1 MGTRTYTRFA
11 LLAPGV
17 PSRKTSFIARRLFE
31 TQALQTAEKMKEC
44 LTSARSRQE
53 GMIASAVWQNRSE
66 ARLNDYRQ
74 DEQMVGKYIE
84 VLYQSVINNRRLDV
98 QKAQM

>member
-1 MGTRTYTRFA
+1 
-11 LLAPGV
+11 
-17 PSRKTSFIARRLFE
+17 
-31 TQALQTAEKMKEC
+31 
-44 LTSARSRQE
+44 
-53 GMIASAVWQNRSE
+53 MIASAVWQNRSE